1 MLNINSK
8 HPIKLFFLIKK
19 TKLTFAVATCP
30 WAVLSEKFM
39 VSLREAQV
47 FPHRTKSSTLFV
59 FASCKKHQVGIG
71 LRCTIFAVPCGNTGE
86 FCAMRAINAYMLPLN
101 TS

>member
-8 HPIKLFFLIKK
+8 HPIKFFFLIKK
-19 TKLTFAVATCP
+19 TKLTFAVATCL

-47 FPHRTKSSTLFV
+47 FPHRTKSSTLLV
-59 FASCKKHQVGIG
+59 FASCKKHQVG
-71 LRCTIFAVPCGNTGE
+71 V
-86 FCAMRAINAYMLPLN
+86 
-101 TS
+101 S